1 MTSVISE
8 KIHTCLADIE
18 TIKGIIGGM
27 LDDHGFDEAP
37 LEEIEDVATA
47 KPSANRQIARAAGVV
62 MAAFVLSNVVGLV
75 RQILVSQ
82 AFGTGAAIDAFNAA
96 SRLPDL
102 LFSLVAGGAL
112 GSAFIPTFTSFLA
125 RGARDRAW
133 RLASSIANLVTLAL
147 MVTSVAAWL
156 FAEPIVRHILAP
168 GFSPE
173 QQALTAS
180 LLRILLISPLI
191 FGISGLVMGILN
203 AHQRFLLAALAPTMY
218 WLGMIFGVLV
228 WAPKWGI
235 YGLAWGAVLGAALHL
250 GVQIPGLLRLPGRR
264 YELTLGLGDPAV
276 REVGRLMAP
285 RVLGVAI
292 VQLNFWINVVLA
304 SSQPKGSLTAIQIAW
319 AVMTMPQVVI
329 AQAIAIAALPTFSAQ
344 VAQGRLD
351 AMRRSLASTL
361 RGVVLLA
368 LPAAV
373 GLIVLRKPVVALL
386 FQRGEFTEHSTEL
399 VAWALLWY
407 TLGLVSHSVVEIV
420 SRAFYALHDTKTPV
434 LIGSVAM
441 SLNVGLS
448 FTFVRMFQ
456 QLGWM
461 PHGGLALAN
470 TVATTLEMAGLLY
483 LMRRRLAG
491 LDGHYVLRGIAYA
504 TLGSVIMGVAVEV
517 AWRALTAYP
526 LGVSVTLAIVV
537 GAGVYVATLWL
548 LRAPE
553 LQEVWQMARTHWRR
567 A

>member
-1 MTSVISE
+1 MFE
-8 KIHTCLADIE
+8 E
-18 TIKGIIGGM
+18 
-27 LDDHGFDEAP
+27 HGFEEAP
-37 LEEIEDVATA
+37 LEEIEEVATA
-47 KPSANRQIARAAGVV
+47 APAANRQIARAAGVV
-62 MAAFVLSNVVGLV
+62 MAAFVLSNVVGLI

-82 AFGTGAAIDAFNAA
+82 TFGTGAAIDAFNAA

-112 GSAFIPTFTSFLA
+112 GSAFIPTFTGFLA
-125 RGARDRAW
+125 RGERARAW
-133 RLASSIANLVTLAL
+133 RLASSIANLVTLVLMLTSAL
-147 MVTSVAAWL
+147 AWV
-156 FAEPIVRHILAP
+156 FATPIVQHFLAP

-173 QQALTAS
+173 QQALTAA
-180 LLRILLISPLI
+180 LLRVLLISPLI
-191 FGISGLVMGILN
+191 FGLSGLVMGILN

-228 WAPKWGI
+228 WAPRWGI
-235 YGLAWGAVLGAALHL
+235 FGLAWGAVLGAALHL

-264 YELTLGLGDPAV
+264 YVPTLGLGDPAV

-344 VAQGRLD
+344 VAQGKLD

-373 GLIVLRKPVVALL
+373 GLIVLRKPVIALL
-386 FQRGEFTEHSTEL
+386 FQRGEFTAHSTEL

-434 LIGSVAM
+434 LVGSVAM

-448 FTFVRMFQ
+448 FAFVALFQ
-456 QLGWM
+456 RLGWM

-491 LDGHYVLRGIAYA
+491 LDGHHMLKGIWHAVLAS
-504 TLGSVIMGVAVEV
+504 TVMGVAVFV
-517 AWRALTAYP
+517 AWQQAAAFPLALA
-526 LGVSVTLAIVV
+526 VSWAVVV
-537 GAGVYVATLWL
+537 GAAVYVAMLWVL
-548 LRAPE
+548 RTPELRA
-553 LQEVWQMARTHWRR
+553 AWRFAKAYWPFR

>member
-1 MTSVISE
+1 
-8 KIHTCLADIE
+8 
-18 TIKGIIGGM
+18 M

-37 LEEIEDVATA
+37 LEEIEDAATA
-47 KPSANRQIARAAGVV
+47 TPSANRQIARAAGVV

-125 RGARDRAW
+125 RGERDRAW

-147 MVTSVAAWL
+147 MATSVVAWI
-156 FAEPIVRHILAP
+156 FADPIVRHILAP

-264 YELTLGLGDPAV
+264 YEFTLGLGDPAV

-386 FQRGEFTEHSTEL
+386 FQRGEFTERSTEL

-434 LIGSVAM
+434 LVGSVAM

-448 FTFVRMFQ
+448 FAFVALFQ
-456 QLGWM
+456 RLGWM

-504 TLGSVIMGVAVEV
+504 ALGSAIMGVAVE
-517 AWRALTAYP
+517 ATWRALAAYP
-526 LGVSVTLAIVV
+526 LAVSVTLAIVV
-537 GAGVYVATLWL
+537 GAGVYVAVLWL
-548 LRAPE
+548 LRTPE
-553 LQEVWQMARTHWRR
+553 LREVWQMARARWRR

>member
-1 MTSVISE
+1 
-8 KIHTCLADIE
+8 
-18 TIKGIIGGM
+18 M
-27 LDDHGFDEAP
+27 LEESAFEEAP
-37 LEEIEDVATA
+37 LDAIEET
-47 KPSANRQIARAAGVV
+47 PSGPSGGQQIARAAGVV
-62 MAAFVLSNVVGLV
+62 MAAFVLSNLAGLA

-102 LFSLVAGGAL
+102 LFNLVAGGAL
-112 GSAFIPTFTSFLA
+112 GSAFIPTFTGLLA
-125 RGARDRAW
+125 KGERKRAW
-133 RLASSIANLVTLAL
+133 HLASSIANLVTITLL
-147 MVTSVAAWL
+147 LTSVIAYAFAA
-156 FAEPIVRHILAP
+156 PIVRHILAP

-173 QQALTAS
+173 QQALTVS
-180 LLRILLISPLI
+180 LLRVLLISPLI
-191 FGISGLVMGILN
+191 FGLSGLVMGILN

-228 WAPKWGI
+228 WAPRWGI
-235 YGLAWGAVLGAALHL
+235 FGLAWGAVLGAALHL
-250 GVQIPGLLRLPGRR
+250 GVQIPGLLKLPGKA
-264 YELTLGLGDPAV
+264 YHLTLGLRDAAV

-329 AQAIAIAALPTFSAQ
+329 AQSIAIAALPTFSAQ
-344 VAQGRLD
+344 VARQEIA
-351 AMRRSLASTL
+351 AMRRALAGTL

-368 LPAAV
+368 LPSAV
-373 GLIVLRKPVVALL
+373 GLILLRKPIIVLL
-386 FQRGEFTEHSTEL
+386 FQRGEFNAHSTAL

-434 LIGSVAM
+434 LVGSVAM

-448 FTFVRMFQ
+448 FAFVALFNA
-456 QLGWM
+456 LGWM

-470 TVATTLEMAGLLY
+470 TVATTLEMSGLLF
-483 LMRRRLAG
+483 LMRRRLQGLESRHLSAG
-491 LDGHYVLRGIAYA
+491 ILQAIIASAVLVLVVEALRRA
-504 TLGSVIMGVAVEV
+504 TSGFPL
-517 AWRALTAYP
+517 WLALTATITGGAVFYA
-526 LGVSVTLAIVV
+526 LTL
-537 GAGVYVATLWL
+537 LL
-548 LRAPE
+548 LRNAE
-553 LQEVWQMARTHWRR
+553 IFALWHAVRSRLAHS
-567 A
+567 